1 MTNWECVNSLRTR
14 PFRFVAVPVC
24 GRFGLWPFRSVAVS
38 ACGRS
43 GLWPFRFV
51 AVSVCG
57 RFGLWPFRLWPFRFV
72 AVMTCYR
79 RSDRGPVLVGRI
91 DHGGGCSIWQSGRM
105 IQYWARRARNQGD
118 LSSSMLRGESITY
131 GMLQEI
137 RLLDLHIKTKNAF
150 CKYSG
155 LQHRLQHSFKCTA
168 TTASEQHPLLGYVQG
183 DGETV

>member
-1 MTNWECVNSLRTR
+1 MLPYFNTCIGVYKIVTECSPEVIMTYNCNIFELFR
-14 PFRFVAVPVC
+14 PYCWWISHNYNV
-24 GRFGLWPFRSVAVS
+24 LNDRSVPIHV
-38 ACGRS
+38 
-43 GLWPFRFV
+43 LQ
-51 AVSVCG
+51 
-57 RFGLWPFRLWPFRFV
+57 
-72 AVMTCYR
+72 
-79 RSDRGPVLVGRI
+79 LVGPI

-155 LQHRLQHSFKCTA
+155 LQHRLQHSFKYTA